1 VSAVS
6 TPASPGG
13 ATRSS
18 RPDLPAMPPGSR
30 LPAALQTARWAV
42 RPLPFLREL
51 QRRHG
56 DVFSVQLFHED
67 PWVMVSDP
75 ELVKRV
81 LTAPADVLH
90 AGEGNQI
97 LEPILGA
104 SSVLLLDEDQHL
116 RQRRLLLPPFH
127 GDRMERYGEVMREVA
142 EAELERWPTGV
153 DAPAWPRMQAITL
166 EVILRAVFG
175 VVERER
181 LDPLRA
187 ALSEMLHVTGDTLRM
202 AVLVIA
208 GPRRMAE
215 SRLLGF
221 RALMARVDELVLAE
235 IRRHRGYDD
244 LESRDDVLSLL
255 LQARHEDGSGM
266 SDTELRDELMTLL
279 VAGHETTATSLAW
292 ALERLTRNPEAMART
307 VAEAEAGGGPYTDA
321 VIQETLR
328 LRPVIPVVARHVKQ
342 PFELGDHLIPAGA
355 TITPSILLMHRRP
368 DVYPD
373 PAAFRPER
381 FLERPPGTYTWIPFG
396 GGVRRCI
403 GASFAL
409 FEMRVVLS
417 TLLARATVRAA
428 EPQREGTRRRAITL
442 TPSRGAR
449 VVLAT
454 R

>member
-1 VSAVS
+1 
-6 TPASPGG
+6 
-13 ATRSS
+13 
-18 RPDLPAMPPGSR
+18 MPPGSR
-30 LPAALQTARWAV
+30 LPAALQTARWVV

-51 QRRHG
+51 QQRHG

-67 PWVMVSDP
+67 PWVMVADP

-81 LTAPADVLH
+81 FTAPPDVLH

-97 LEPILGA
+97 LKPILGA

-116 RQRRLLLPPFH
+116 RQRKLLLPPFH

-142 EAELERWPTGV
+142 EAELERWPTGAP
-153 DAPAWPRMQAITL
+153 APAWPRMQAITL

-187 ALSEMLHVTGDTLRM
+187 ALSEMLDVTGDTLRM

-208 GPRRMAE
+208 GPRRVAE

-235 IRRHRGYDD
+235 IARHRADDD
-244 LESRDDVLSLL
+244 LEARDDVLSLL

-266 SDTELRDELMTLL
+266 SDAELRDELMTLL

-292 ALERLTRNPEAMART
+292 ALERLTRNPEALERT
-307 VAEAEAGGGPYTDA
+307 VAEAEDGGGPYTDA

-342 PFELGDHLIPAGA
+342 PFELGDHLIPVGA

-373 PAAFRPER
+373 PSAFRPER

-417 TLLARATVRAA
+417 TLLARTTVRAA
-428 EPQREGTRRRAITL
+428 EPRREGTRRRAITL
-442 TPSRGAR
+442 TPAHGAR
-449 VVLAT
+449 VVLAP

>member
-1 VSAVS
+1 
-6 TPASPGG
+6 
-13 ATRSS
+13 
-18 RPDLPAMPPGSR
+18 MPPGSR
-30 LPAALQTARWAV
+30 LPAALQTARWAI

-56 DVFSVQLFHED
+56 HVFSMQLIHED

-142 EAELERWPTGV
+142 EAEIERWPV
-153 DAPAWPRMQAITL
+153 DVPAPAWPRMQAITL

-175 VVERER
+175 VVEREQ

-187 ALSEMLHVTGDTLRM
+187 ALSEMLDVTGDTLRM

-235 IRRHRGYDD
+235 IRRHRSYDD

-266 SDTELRDELMTLL
+266 SDVELRDELMTLL

-292 ALERLTRNPEAMART
+292 ALERLTRNPEALART
-307 VAEAEAGGGPYTDA
+307 VAEAEDGGGPYTDA

-355 TITPSILLMHRRP
+355 TITPSILLMHRRS

-449 VVLAT
+449 VVLSP

>member
-1 VSAVS
+1 
-6 TPASPGG
+6 
-13 ATRSS
+13 
-18 RPDLPAMPPGSR
+18 
-30 LPAALQTARWAV
+30 
-42 RPLPFLREL
+42 
-51 QRRHG
+51 
-56 DVFSVQLFHED
+56 
-67 PWVMVSDP
+67 
-75 ELVKRV
+75 
-81 LTAPADVLH
+81 
-90 AGEGNQI
+90 
-97 LEPILGA
+97 
-104 SSVLLLDEDQHL
+104 
-116 RQRRLLLPPFH
+116 
-127 GDRMERYGEVMREVA
+127 MERYGEVMREVV
-142 EAELERWPTGV
+142 EAEVERWPTGV
-153 DAPAWPRMQAITL
+153 PAPAWPRMQAITL

-175 VVERER
+175 VVQRER

-187 ALSEMLHVTGDTLRM
+187 ALSEMLDFAGDNLRM
-202 AVLVIA
+202 AVLVLA

-235 IRRHRGYDD
+235 IARHRAYDD
-244 LESRDDVLSLL
+244 LETRDDVLSLL
-255 LQARHEDGSGM
+255 LAARHEDGTGM
-266 SDTELRDELMTLL
+266 SDAELRDELMTLL

-292 ALERLTRNPEAMART
+292 ALERLTRHPEAMART
-307 VAEAEAGGGPYTDA
+307 AAEAEDGGGPYTDA

-328 LRPVIPVVARHVKQ
+328 LRPVLPAVARHVKL

-355 TITPSILLMHRRP
+355 TITPSILLMHCRP

-381 FLERPPGTYTWIPFG
+381 FLEQPPGTYTWIPFG

-428 EPQREGTRRRAITL
+428 EPRREGTRRRAITL

-449 VVLAT
+449 VVLAS